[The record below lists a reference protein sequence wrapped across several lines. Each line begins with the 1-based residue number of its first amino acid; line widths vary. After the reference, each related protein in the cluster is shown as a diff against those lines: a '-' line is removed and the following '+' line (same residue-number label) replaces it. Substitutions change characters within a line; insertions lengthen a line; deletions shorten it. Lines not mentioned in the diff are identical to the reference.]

1 MAHELVTFP
10 AHAHDAF
17 PHKALERISK
27 TIEQVEK
34 STSAEIRISI
44 RDSRETS
51 EAGLEIKDLAL
62 KEFTH
67 LGMEKTANRSGIL
80 LFILYDERKFYIC
93 GDEGIHKRSNPDAWE
108 DVASVIKSH
117 FRHAEF
123 EKGVEEGLK
132 KILTHVRDSDA
143 HTPHNHELSSDVV
156 IQ

>member
-1 MAHELVTFP
+1 MAHEHVTFP

-51 EAGLEIKDLAL
+51 EAGLSIKDLAL
-62 KEFTH
+62 KEFAH

-93 GDEGIHKRSNPDAWE
+93 GDEGIHKRSDPEAWE
-108 DVASVIKSH
+108 DVAAVIKSH

-123 EKGVEEGLK
+123 EKGVEEGIK
-132 KILTHVRDSDA
+132 KILSHVRDGGTHST
-143 HTPHNHELSSDVV
+143 HHELSSEVV
-156 IQ
+156 IH